1 MKTLKKS
8 LFIVFSLAVL
18 IYLGLCLWFYTS
30 QEKALFNSAKLPIDH
45 RFQFDSAFEERFITM
60 TDNTKL
66 HGVMFKAT
74 EPKGLI
80 LWLPGGKGMI
90 DSIGVNAHYYTDLG
104 YDLFIVNFRGFGKS
118 EGKISGEAQFNQ
130 DMQTLYD
137 QFKQEYGEEKIIVFG
152 YSLGTGP
159 AAALAARNHPHMLI
173 LKAPYYSM
181 TELTQKAMPY
191 LPIGILQK
199 YRFCTYQYLKDVQC
213 PVAIVHGDSD
223 RKIPVSVSYRLKG
236 HLKPTDKLIIIKGQG
251 HNGFVNNPEYLS
263 ELKNLIK

>member
-1 MKTLKKS
+1 
-8 LFIVFSLAVL
+8 
-18 IYLGLCLWFYTS
+18 
-30 QEKALFNSAKLPIDH
+30 
-45 RFQFDSAFEERFITM
+45 
-60 TDNTKL
+60 
-66 HGVMFKAT
+66 
-74 EPKGLI
+74 
-80 LWLPGGKGMI
+80 
-90 DSIGVNAHYYTDLG
+90 
-104 YDLFIVNFRGFGKS
+104 
-118 EGKISGEAQFNQ
+118 
-130 DMQTLYD
+130 MQTVYD

-199 YRFCTYQYLKDVQC
+199 NRFCTYQYLKDVQY